1 MIKFKS
7 KFAAAAALLVLS
19 IGAFQMVGAQVEQG
33 TSLRFFV
40 ESDFV
45 INGETFPAGEYTIQ
59 RTPNTSDAPSV
70 LMIRGAN
77 SMIFDTAVS
86 DSRVTADRTE
96 LLFENLDG
104 VNYLSAIV
112 VEGHTQRNELLSARV
127 QAR

>member
-1 MIKFKS
+1 MIKLTS
-7 KFAAAAALLVLS
+7 KLIAAAALVFS
-19 IGAFQMVGAQVEQG
+19 ISAGSMVYAQVEQG
-33 TSLRFFV
+33 TTLKFFV

-45 INGETFPAGEYTIQ
+45 INGENFPAGEYTIQ
-59 RTPNTSDAPSV
+59 RTPSTADAPSV

-96 LLFENLDG
+96 LLFESLNG

-112 VEGHTQRNELLSARV
+112 VEGHNLRNELLSANV
-127 QAR
+127 QAK